1 MNPVDYK
8 NKPIAMDHR
17 TQFQT
22 EYLSALQGERP
33 MTTLTCTQTGQ
44 NISLVQQLATS
55 GEGVIWRT
63 DRPGFL
69 AKIYSLPKPERIQ
82 KLEVMIAHP
91 PQDPNAHINHISFA
105 WPTSLLQDASGVPVG
120 FLMPEVS
127 NALELLEVYNP
138 FRRQKVLP
146 EFNWLY
152 LHATAMNVASL
163 VWAIHLAGYVLG
175 DLKPQNILVTNGA
188 LPSIIDTDSFQV
200 RHPKTGELYRCP
212 VGSEGFTPAELL
224 GQDLATVEQTVI
236 HDRFRLGV
244 IIHLLL
250 FGDHPFKGRWVGPG
264 DSPDPNELLQKG
276 WWPYAPNSPIQA
288 SPLTTP
294 LAVVHPAIQDCFVRC
309 FNTGHLQPSARPS
322 ANEWMGVLREAIAD
336 LKRCHKVKNHYF
348 SKTYGRCYW
357 CDRKKLLGVD
367 VFPAIPT
374 TQQTLVTKTT
384 QRVKVKVDG
393 LGQKATQKLKRSPSH
408 ATNVTAPTQL
418 PSSPLPTPKV
428 RTAIPTTQISSAPS
442 ISTSSPWIKRP
453 WVRLG
458 GIAGILVGLFSIL
471 VWLSQSQ
478 LEGEEMGLTLVGGGL
493 CFGLIV
499 FCLILVNLTQK
510 SQN

>member
-1 MNPVDYK
+1 
-8 NKPIAMDHR
+8 
-17 TQFQT
+17 
-22 EYLSALQGERP
+22 
-33 MTTLTCTQTGQ
+33 MTTLTCTRTGQ

-55 GEGVIWRT
+55 GEGDIWRT
-63 DRPGFL
+63 DRSGTL
-69 AKIYSLPKPERIQ
+69 AKIYYSPKPERIQ

-105 WPTSLLQDASGVPVG
+105 WPNSLLQDASGVSVG

-138 FRRQKVLP
+138 LRRQKALP

-175 DLKPQNILVTNGA
+175 DLKPQNILVNNGA

-264 DSPDPNELLQKG
+264 DSPDPNELLQQG

-294 LAVVHPAIQDCFVRC
+294 LAVVHPAVQDCFLRC
-309 FNTGHLQPSARPS
+309 FNAGHLNPSARPT
-322 ANEWMGVLREAIAD
+322 ANEWVGVLREAIAD
-336 LKRCHKVKNHYF
+336 LKRCRKVKTHYF
-348 SKTYGRCYW
+348 SKNYGRCSW
-357 CDRKKLLGVD
+357 CDRKGSLGVD
-367 VFPAIPT
+367 VFPGIPT
-374 TQQTLVTKTT
+374 AQQNLVTKTT
-384 QRVKVKVDG
+384 QRVKVKVNS
-393 LGQKATQKLKRSPSH
+393 LSQQATQKLKRFPSS
-408 ATNVTAPTQL
+408 ATNITVPTQL
-418 PSSPLPTPKV
+418 PSSPLPKPRV
-428 RTAIPTTQISSAPS
+428 RTAISTTHS
-442 ISTSSPWIKRP
+442 STSSVTISSQGIKSR

-458 GIAGILVGLFSIL
+458 GIAGILVSLFSAL

-478 LEGEEMGLTLVGGGL
+478 LEGEEMSLTLVGGGL
-493 CFGLIV
+493 CFGLVV

>member
-1 MNPVDYK
+1 
-8 NKPIAMDHR
+8 
-17 TQFQT
+17 
-22 EYLSALQGERP
+22 
-33 MTTLTCTQTGQ
+33 MTTLTCTRTGQ

-55 GEGVIWRT
+55 GEGDIWRT
-63 DRPGFL
+63 DRLGTL
-69 AKIYSLPKPERIQ
+69 AKIYYSPKLERIQ

-105 WPTSLLQDASGVPVG
+105 WPNSLLQDASGVAVG

-138 FRRQKVLP
+138 LRRQKALP

-264 DSPDPNELLQKG
+264 DSPDPNELLQQG

-294 LAVVHPAIQDCFVRC
+294 LAVVHPAVQDCFLRC
-309 FNTGHLQPSARPS
+309 FNGGHLNPSARPT
-322 ANEWMGVLREAIAD
+322 ANEWVGVLREAIAD
-336 LKRCHKVKNHYF
+336 LKRCRKVKTHYF
-348 SKTYGRCYW
+348 SKNYGRCYW
-357 CDRKKLLGVD
+357 CDRKGSLGVD

-374 TQQTLVTKTT
+374 AQQNLVTKTT
-384 QRVKVKVDG
+384 QRVKVKVNS
-393 LGQKATQKLKRSPSH
+393 LGQQATQKLKRSPSRT
-408 ATNVTAPTQL
+408 TNVTAPIKL
-418 PSSPLPTPKV
+418 PHSPLPTPKV
-428 RTAIPTTQISSAPS
+428 KTTISPS
-442 ISTSSPWIKRP
+442 QPQSTPVAAASMGWIKSR
-453 WVRLG
+453 WLRLG
-458 GIAGILVGLFSIL
+458 GIGVILVSLFLVL

-478 LEGEEMGLTLVGGGL
+478 LEGEEMSLTLVGGGL
-493 CFGLIV
+493 CFGLV
-499 FCLILVNLTQK
+499 VVCLILLNLTQK

>member
-1 MNPVDYK
+1 
-8 NKPIAMDHR
+8 
-17 TQFQT
+17 
-22 EYLSALQGERP
+22 
-33 MTTLTCTQTGQ
+33 MTTLTCTRTGQ

-55 GEGVIWRT
+55 GEGDIWRT
-63 DRPGFL
+63 DRSGTL
-69 AKIYSLPKPERIQ
+69 AKIYYSPKPERIQ

-105 WPTSLLQDASGVPVG
+105 WPNSLLQDESGVAVG

-138 FRRQKVLP
+138 LRRQKALP

-264 DSPDPNELLQKG
+264 DSPDPNELLQQG

-294 LAVVHPAIQDCFVRC
+294 LAVVHPAVQDCFLRC
-309 FNTGHLQPSARPS
+309 FNGGHLNPPARPT
-322 ANEWMGVLREAIAD
+322 ANEWVGVLREAIAD
-336 LKRCHKVKNHYF
+336 LKRCRKVKTHYF
-348 SKTYGRCYW
+348 SKNYGRCYW
-357 CDRKKLLGVD
+357 CDRTGSLGVD

-374 TQQTLVTKTT
+374 AQQNLVTKTT
-384 QRVKVKVDG
+384 QRVKVKVDS
-393 LGQKATQKLKRSPSH
+393 LGKKATQKLKRSPSN
-408 ATNVTAPTQL
+408 AANITVPIQL
-418 PSSPLPTPKV
+418 PSSPLPKSSV
-428 RTAIPTTQISSAPS
+428 RTAIPTTQISSTPS
-442 ISTSSPWIKRP
+442 VTISSQGLKGR

-458 GIAGILVGLFSIL
+458 GIAGTLVSLFLVL
-471 VWLSQSQ
+471 VWLSQSK
-478 LEGEEMGLTLVGGGL
+478 LEGEEMSLTLVGGGL
-493 CFGLIV
+493 CFGLVV